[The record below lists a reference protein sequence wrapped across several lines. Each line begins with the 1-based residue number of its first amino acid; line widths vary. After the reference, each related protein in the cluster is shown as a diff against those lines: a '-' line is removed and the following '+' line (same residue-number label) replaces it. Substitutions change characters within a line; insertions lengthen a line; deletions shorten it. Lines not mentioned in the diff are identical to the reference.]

1 MKDMPVLFTISYVS
15 ETAVR
20 VYTKDTRWK
29 EEDLTMD
36 FDDVPPSHLY
46 SCIDAITSVGNSKG
60 YAILFE
66 VN

>member
-29 EEDLTMD
+29 EEDLNMTIENI
-36 FDDVPPSHLY
+36 PPCNLFN
-46 SCIDAITSVGNSKG
+46 CIEAITHVGNSKG
-60 YAILFE
+60 YAVLFE
-66 VN
+66 VD